1 MKYVIP
7 FFIILFT
14 STNYANAQIT
24 KYYCNG
30 EANQFFIKFDT
41 KKKIIVTNKGKP
53 NKYWTENNYSFWH
66 SANDLTLYE
75 YTYKNSYNKLSG
87 ILKVKSHHL
96 VTGENRWY
104 DYECSINQ

>member
-1 MKYVIP
+1 MKHVIP
-7 FFIILFT
+7 LFIILFT
-14 STNYANAQIT
+14 STNITNAQVT

-30 EANQFFIKFDT
+30 EGNKFFIKFDT
-41 KKKIIVTNKGKP
+41 EKKIIVTNKGKS
-53 NKYWTENNYSFWH
+53 NKYWTEANYTFWQ

-96 VTGENRWY
+96 VTGENKWY